1 MIDVF
6 FSIAP
11 FADKVIMVILGFFS
25 VLVLSISLERYFFIR
40 PIYRKSTQVRRQL
53 KAIFKSGSL
62 KAIEGLGND
71 LSHPS
76 GRLIGYA
83 MAHIKKHG
91 SSGLS
96 ELSKSVYLQEK
107 PVLEGGI
114 SLLATVGANAPF
126 VGLLG
131 TVFGIMRSFHDLGAV
146 QEAGQQTVMSG
157 ISIALLAT
165 AMGLA
170 VAIPSVMLYNYFRKR
185 VSGVLD
191 TMENVGEVCLS
202 YSQTQNFS
210 SAGNL
215 ATEVKQDELMRE
227 RT

>member
-11 FADKVIMVILGFFS
+11 FADKAIMVILVFFS

-40 PIYRKSTQVRRQL
+40 PVYRKSIQVRRQL
-53 KAIFKSGSL
+53 KMIFQSGSL
-62 KAIEGLGND
+62 KAIEGLSND

-83 MAHIKKHG
+83 MTHIKKHG

-96 ELSKSVYLQEK
+96 ELFKSVYLQEK
-107 PVLEGGI
+107 PGLEGGI
-114 SLLATVGANAPF
+114 PILATIGATAPF
-126 VGLLG
+126 IGLLG
-131 TVFGIMRSFHDLGAV
+131 TVFGIMRSFHDLGVV
-146 QEAGQQTVMSG
+146 QEAGQQAVMSG

-202 YSQTQNFS
+202 YSQSQNFTVES
-210 SAGNL
+210 ES
-215 ATEVKQDELMRE
+215 EL
-227 RT
+227 